1 MIKKI
6 KLKLKITVLWEI
18 KIIEKIKK
26 IKRNI
31 NKMSSNLKYNENQKN
46 KINIKYSVV
55 EQKILRKYYYFLISL
70 I

>member
-1 MIKKI
+1 MMSTGFCKKNVRKI
-6 KLKLKITVLWEI
+6 KMKLKITVLWEI

-31 NKMSSNLKYNENQKN
+31 NTMSSNFKYNQNQKN

-55 EQKILRKYYYFLISL
+55 ELKK
-70 I
+70 